1 MATDRR
7 VLRSQQNQIL
17 DLVRTARLEPR
28 EFRWVKTASRFD
40 DSVIV
45 DGLVHEPTQFRFAFE
60 WMDGRMASGHY
71 AIFSPGQSQFEQTE
85 FPGGWNEQLGYVVK
99 WLDCLKREMDAPPLW
114 EQLAAGE
121 PMLSMP
127 WLGGVDS
134 PFLPQEVEAI
144 AVRLTE
150 VRAYLQTEL
159 PTGAMVAVSESLD
172 RLEHASQSQGRISWA
187 QMAIG
192 AFIGMVW
199 AGLMPPDQARA
210 ALTLIGDAFRRL
222 LN

>member
-1 MATDRR
+1 
-7 VLRSQQNQIL
+7 
-17 DLVRTARLEPR
+17 
-28 EFRWVKTASRFD
+28 
-40 DSVIV
+40 
-45 DGLVHEPTQFRFAFE
+45 
-60 WMDGRMASGHY
+60 
-71 AIFSPGQSQFEQTE
+71 
-85 FPGGWNEQLGYVVK
+85 
-99 WLDCLKREMDAPPLW
+99 
-114 EQLAAGE
+114 
-121 PMLSMP
+121 MLSMP
-127 WLGGVDS
+127 WPGGVDS